1 MKMESV
7 RIISIAAGLAA
18 VVMVISSP
26 FLGTFAFIFGA
37 VLAIASIVA
46 GVLSRREYGTGSS
59 SITLGII
66 ALMAVVFL
74 RLIST
79 VAVDAGEKGVVVNS
93 PSGNIGEIIDEGW
106 HFDPRFA
113 FASID
118 YIRFNTQTVEYIGYD
133 GDIDTVGGI
142 TVLTKDSLVVDMD
155 LAVTFHIPVEMV
167 KTLRLEYGEDWKITI
182 LHQEVR
188 SVPRLTCVNY
198 TALEI
203 ISDKRSDVE
212 AAITGNLISQITERC
227 K

>member
-1 MKMESV
+1 MESV

-74 RLIST
+74 GLIST

-133 GDIDTVGGI
+133 GDIDTLYQRFIDAGFLGGVKLADGI
-142 TVLTKDSLVVDMD
+142 LF
-155 LAVTFHIPVEMV
+155 AVTETRTKEEIDNLV
-167 KTLRLEYGEDWKITI
+167 KIA
-182 LHQEVR
+182 
-188 SVPRLTCVNY
+188 
-198 TALEI
+198 AL
-203 ISDKRSDVE
+203 
-212 AAITGNLISQITERC
+212 
-227 K
+227 